1 VRWGHAP
8 SPGDKQHAIVFYAS
22 EMQLIDVRTGKTAAW
37 VKCEINT
44 SKAKDPP
51 VLDDIE
57 REDGRLIK
65 QAIGHLAWTCARQF
79 ANVRMGIAPEKI
91 APVPA
96 EFEVPFH

>member
-1 VRWGHAP
+1 
-8 SPGDKQHAIVFYAS
+8 
-22 EMQLIDVRTGKTAAW
+22 

-96 EFEVPFH
+96 EFEAPFH